1 MKISGQCPKC
11 GCKEIICFSPHRKK
25 IFSSSIVINSF
36 KMARL
41 EKYICKNCGFVEEY
55 VLKEDIQEFD
65 D

>member
-1 MKISGQCPKC
+1 
-11 GCKEIICFSPHRKK
+11 
-25 IFSSSIVINSF
+25 
-36 KMARL
+36 MARL